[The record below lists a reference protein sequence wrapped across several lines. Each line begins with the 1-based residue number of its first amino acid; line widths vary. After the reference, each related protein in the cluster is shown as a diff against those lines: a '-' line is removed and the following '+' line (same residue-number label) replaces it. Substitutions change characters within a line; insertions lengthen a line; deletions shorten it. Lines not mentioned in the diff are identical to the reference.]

1 MKETARLHSVSL
13 LLAGAMCLLPFLVPY
28 HQQPVL
34 SFYPEWLAA
43 ALGVCAALAALAG
56 RGTPA
61 LSVPTPALWLIAF
74 ALYLLVR
81 MLGAGQAYPQ
91 IGFLAALYV
100 LFAALMMWLGAQL
113 ANTLGTERV
122 VLAVAAFLLAGALA
136 NSLAGAIQFYGR
148 PALLDDVVAQ
158 LNGNRAYGNIA
169 QPNLYANYLALG
181 QSALIFLWLRRRLRT
196 SYALG
201 AAVFLSVGSA
211 LSGSRGALIFAGWIG
226 LLGALAGRLQ
236 PGSDAQ
242 RLKRAA
248 YFVAGCVFAAH
259 FAVPWL
265 NSAFQLGPPSE
276 GALDRTLDL
285 WEQGS
290 EPRWEIYALALRVS
304 GLAPFLGV
312 GVGGFAGAAFELGL
326 DPSLTRSGE
335 VLTSPHDLPLHLL
348 AETGAVGAVLA
359 LGSLGVWGWQIARRF
374 PSGLEPALWWLVA
387 AAGVELIHS
396 LFEFPLWSADFLGV
410 AALLMGVGA
419 APGAPSK
426 PMSGTIRIAS
436 AGTCGV
442 LVVAL
447 AILLRDYIRLDT
459 TRVTGSATTLAS
471 RADAQRDAATLR
483 GLAQGLLAPV
493 AELWVLTGAPLDR
506 SDLADKLAMSGRIAA
521 SSPSNAVIVRR
532 AALLAL
538 NGDAE
543 NARALLERALRTFP
557 YLRPATIAILHTAST
572 ADATAIAPLLRVA
585 RDATDAS
592 SGSAR

>member
-56 RGTPA
+56 RGAPA
-61 LSVPTPALWLIAF
+61 LSIPTPALWLIAF

-91 IGFLAALYV
+91 IGLLAALYV
-100 LFAALMMWLGAQL
+100 LFAALVMWLGAQL

-158 LNGNRAYGNIA
+158 LYGNRAYGNIA

-181 QSALIFLWLRRRLRT
+181 QSALVFLWLRRRMRT

-226 LLGALAGRLQ
+226 LLGALAGHLQ
-236 PGSDAQ
+236 PGPDAQ

-276 GALDRTLDL
+276 GALDRTLDF

-290 EPRWEIYALALRVS
+290 EPRWKIYALALRVS

-312 GVGGFAGAAFELGL
+312 GVGGFAGAAFEVGL
-326 DPSLTRSGE
+326 DPSLTPSGE

-348 AETGAVGAVLA
+348 AETGAVGVVLA
-359 LGSLGVWGWQIARRF
+359 LGSLGAWGWQVARRF
-374 PSGLEPALWWLVA
+374 PSGSEPALWWVVA

-396 LFEFPLWSADFLGV
+396 LFEFPLWSADFLAV

-419 APGAPSK
+419 APAAPSK
-426 PMSGTIRIAS
+426 PMSGAIRIAS
-436 AGTCGV
+436 ALTCGV

-459 TRVTGSATTLAS
+459 TRITGSAATLAS
-471 RADAQRDAATLR
+471 PAEARRDAATLR
-483 GLAQGLLAPV
+483 GLAHGLLAPV

-506 SDLADKLAMSGRIAA
+506 SDLADKLAMSMRVA
-521 SSPSNAVIVRR
+521 SFWPGSDVVARR
-532 AALLAL
+532 VAFLAL
-538 NGDAE
+538 DRDAE
-543 NARALLERALRTFP
+543 GALALLERGLRTFP
-557 YLRPATIAILHTAST
+557 QQRGATMAILENAST
-572 ADATAIAPLLRVA
+572 
-585 RDATDAS
+585 TDAEALRS
-592 SGSAR
+592 LLAAARNADHAP